1 MSEGKLVNL
10 RQMPSGR
17 SGKVA
22 EIQGGIGLVNRLS
35 AMGVRPGKKIT
46 KVSSMMMRG
55 PVTIQTGNTC
65 LAIGFGMAGRI
76 IVELDEA

>member
-1 MSEGKLVNL
+1 MPEGKLVNL

-17 SGKVA
+17 IGKVV

-46 KVSSMMMRG
+46 KVSSMLLRG
-55 PVTIQTGNTC
+55 PVTIQVGNTC